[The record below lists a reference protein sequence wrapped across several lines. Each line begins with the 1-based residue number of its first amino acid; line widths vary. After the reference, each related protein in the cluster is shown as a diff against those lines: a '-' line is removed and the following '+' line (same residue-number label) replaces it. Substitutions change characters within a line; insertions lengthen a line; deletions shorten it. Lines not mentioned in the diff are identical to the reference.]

1 VAFYRS
7 QAPRHFVVWSECWP
21 SVELFCAC
29 NTQWRIKPMGGVQ
42 GLDYSAVRA
51 VLEMRGV
58 LDKGALFDDVRLM
71 EFGALA
77 ALNGKT
83 LDELIYG

>member
-1 VAFYRS
+1 
-7 QAPRHFVVWSECWP
+7 
-21 SVELFCAC
+21 
-29 NTQWRIKPMGGVQ
+29 MGGVQ

-77 ALNGKT
+77 ALNGKP